1 MIIGRLRKRLALQ
14 SATDSTDSYGQ
25 PTRTWATYATVWGS
39 VEPVTASEAQ
49 TAMQQGVS
57 ITHKVTVR
65 YLSTVTAEHRALLG
79 SRVLNFRGVRNVDER
94 GITLEIDA
102 EEGE

>member
-1 MIIGRLRKRLALQ
+1 
-14 SATDSTDSYGQ
+14 
-25 PTRTWATYATVWGS
+25 
-39 VEPVTASEAQ
+39 
-49 TAMQQGVS
+49 MQQGVS